1 MGRYVSI
8 FLLLIFISVALF
20 FNLPLLF
27 GEIFSQFIIGIIIII
42 FGSFIIAQLFYIID
56 LIKQKNR
63 YATMHSKNAF
73 VAPLG

>member
-20 FNLPLLF
+20 FTLPLLF
-27 GEIFSQFIIGIIIII
+27 GEIFSQFIIGIIIIV

-56 LIKQKNR
+56 LIKQKESVC
-63 YATMHSKNAF
+63 YNAF
-73 VAPLG
+73 

>member
-42 FGSFIIAQLFYIID
+42 FGSFFIAQLYYIID

-63 YATMHSKNAF
+63 YATKYSKNAF